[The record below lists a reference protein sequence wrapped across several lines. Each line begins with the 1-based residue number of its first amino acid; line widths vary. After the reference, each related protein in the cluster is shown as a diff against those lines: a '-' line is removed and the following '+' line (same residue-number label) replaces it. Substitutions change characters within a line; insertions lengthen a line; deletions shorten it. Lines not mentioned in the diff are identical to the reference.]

1 MAWLA
6 ILTSLPTTCFFIL
19 FSPVQSYQGTTI
31 KPVSPQEFI
40 SSCQAFSRPSNT
52 SILDIKCHSL
62 SCYNSRAQHLHLSQL
77 ERLECATAETCVTA
91 HTNMVCDMFSSG
103 SFCDCP
109 VGSAFNVTSCRCEK
123 AARCGG
129 DGVDKDEDCS
139 EFNGKKCKDD
149 ICSCFSSP
157 SYKELLLDP
166 HSRFCVLPYEEPMKG
181 DMTSTAL
188 VVICVIGAILSIV
201 VLVIGSVVLYRN
213 CTCDQGDYECEV
225 TDQVDDVHIAAW
237 DHPSLDYIPKDEDI
251 VFTLS
256 KVSDRMRRSNA
267 STIHVVDEH
276 ENIAYVDDVDDPR
289 TD

>member
-1 MAWLA
+1 MAWCT
-6 ILTSLPTTCFFIL
+6 ILTTCFVL
-19 FSPVQSYQGTTI
+19 FAPVKSYQGNAM
-31 KPVSPQEFI
+31 KPVSPKEFI
-40 SSCQAFSRPSNT
+40 SSCLAFSRPSNT
-52 SILDIKCHSL
+52 SNLDIKCHSL
-62 SCYNSRAQHLHLSQL
+62 SCYNSRAQHLHLTQL
-77 ERLECATAETCVTA
+77 ERLECATAETCESE
-91 HTNMVCDMFSSG
+91 HTNMVCKMFSSG

-123 AARCGG
+123 AAKCGE
-129 DGVDKDEDCS
+129 KDEDCS
-139 EFNGKKCKDD
+139 RFNGKKCKDD

-157 SYKELLLDP
+157 SYQDLLLDP
-166 HSRFCVLPYEEPMKG
+166 HSRFCVLPYVEPTQG

-201 VLVIGSVVLYRN
+201 VLVIGAVVLYRN

-276 ENIAYVDDVDDPR
+276 ENIAYVDDEDDAR
-289 TD
+289 HD